1 MKVTIELD
9 DDIIYAIAQKKGV
22 ENGYNALSDPD
33 VDGDLTQMYA
43 IPFADGMRYVLT
55 LIEQSNG
62 TDNQTKTVS

>member
-22 ENGYNALSDPD
+22 ENGYKALSDPD
-33 VDGDLTQMYA
+33 VEGDLTQMYA

-55 LIEQSNG
+55 LIEQNNG
-62 TDNQTKTVS
+62 TDSSTKTTG